1 MPLAKVIK
9 VIVQLE
15 ILFYDLRIN
24 DLYDI
29 HTIDKQMGNFFTLH
43 FTFENNTFNVDP
55 NIRLDT

>member
-29 HTIDKQMGNFFTLH
+29 HTSDKQMGNFFHSSLH
-43 FTFENNTFNVDP
+43 
-55 NIRLDT
+55 IRK